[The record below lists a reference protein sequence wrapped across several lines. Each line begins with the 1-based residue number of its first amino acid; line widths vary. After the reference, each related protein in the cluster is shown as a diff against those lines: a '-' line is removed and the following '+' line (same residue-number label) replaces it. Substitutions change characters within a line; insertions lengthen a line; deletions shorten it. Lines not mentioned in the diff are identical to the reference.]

1 MPRPFVLP
9 DLGEGLT
16 EAEIVKV
23 LVQEGDRVQED
34 APLLEVETD
43 KATVEIPSP
52 VTGRVAKIHVQ
63 PGQTV
68 KVGAV
73 LVTFDEEAGRGGA
86 ASLGTTLA
94 RSAPPA
100 GHTTSAT
107 QQAPA
112 ATAAAA
118 TRGSGP
124 VAATPATRRLA
135 RELGADIPELDAI
148 IRRNVE
154 PARQRGVTLTLTSF
168 LLKAAALALREHP
181 QFNASLD
188 PAAGELILK
197 RYCHLGVAV
206 ATDRGLIVPVIRDVD
221 KKPLIELQGELA
233 ALAQRVRDG
242 KATLE
247 DLRGGTFTVTN
258 IGALG
263 GTGAVPIINYPEV
276 AILGAARAG
285 GAGCAGRPRRPPR
298 PAAALAHVRPPRRR
312 RCGRR
317 LGGACL
323 WEGCIPSK
331 ALLHVSAVLG
341 EVERAKEF
349 GVDFGEPR
357 IALDALRKWKAER
370 VVGKLARGLAGV
382 AKAKGVEIVGGRG
395 VFEDSRA
402 LRVEGDEPQKIRF
415 KHAVVATGSAP
426 SPLPGAALASDRV
439 MDSTG
444 ALELSDLP
452 ERLLV
457 IGGGYIGLEL
467 GQVYTALGSK
477 VTLVEMTD
485 GLLPGVDRDLVQPL
499 ARHCEK
505 LFVKIRLGTKV
516 TSLHE
521 QGSQIEARFGEGDT
535 VAFDR
540 VLVAVGRRPVS
551 AELGLETTRVRPDA
565 HGFVAVDER
574 GRTADPRI
582 RAVGDATAGPMLAH
596 RAARQGMVGAA

>member
-1 MPRPFVLP
+1 MVMG
-9 DLGEGLT
+9 DL
-16 EAEIVKV
+16 V
-23 LVQEGDRVQED
+23 R
-34 APLLEVETD
+34 EVD
-43 KATVEIPSP
+43 
-52 VTGRVAKIHVQ
+52 VAVVGGG
-63 PGQTV
+63 PG
-68 KVGAV
+68 GYS
-73 LVTFDEEAGRGGA
+73 A
-86 ASLGTTLA
+86 AFRCA
-94 RSAPPA
+94 
-100 GHTTSAT
+100 
-107 QQAPA
+107 
-112 ATAAAA
+112 
-118 TRGSGP
+118 
-124 VAATPATRRLA
+124 
-135 RELGADIPELDAI
+135 ELGLETVVVDA
-148 IRRNVE
+148 
-154 PARQRGVTLTLTSF
+154 
-168 LLKAAALALREHP
+168 
-181 QFNASLD
+181 
-188 PAAGELILK
+188 
-197 RYCHLGVAV
+197 
-206 ATDRGLIVPVIRDVD
+206 
-221 KKPLIELQGELA
+221 
-233 ALAQRVRDG
+233 
-242 KATLE
+242 
-247 DLRGGTFTVTN
+247 
-258 IGALG
+258 
-263 GTGAVPIINYPEV
+263 
-276 AILGAARAG
+276 
-285 GAGCAGRPRRPPR
+285 
-298 PAAALAHVRPPRRR
+298 
-312 RCGRR
+312 GRR

-370 VVGKLARGLAGV
+370 VVGKLARGLAGQ

-395 VFEDSRA
+395 VFEDSRG

-551 AELGLETTRVRPDA
+551 AELGLETTRARPDA
-565 HGFVAVDER
+565 QGFVAVDER
-574 GRTADPRI
+574 CRTADPRI
-582 RAVGDATAGPMLAH
+582 WAVGDVTGEPMLAH
-596 RAARQGMVGAA
+596 RAMRQGKVAAEAIAGRPAAFLRSRGAGSRSPRPCARAAGSGSRSSSGRPRGVRRRSAGVTD